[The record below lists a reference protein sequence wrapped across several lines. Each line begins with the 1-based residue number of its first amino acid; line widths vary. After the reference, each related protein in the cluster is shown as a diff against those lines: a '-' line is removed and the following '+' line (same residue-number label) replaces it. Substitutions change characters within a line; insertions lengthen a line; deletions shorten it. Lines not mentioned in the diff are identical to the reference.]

1 MMEDT
6 IKQDITQMVNS
17 LTAGN
22 NDARVA
28 ANKSL
33 NEDGNEKNPEDY
45 LVEPNDMVTILKL
58 VKNKKLSANKI
69 KQKIREYLKD
79 PNTLKSF
86 LKSIIDSRGKKETK
100 EMTGTSSAGGYSEP
114 LFTKMETK
122 EATGSSSSGSYE
134 TPKIWAKSTNK
145 KDWRGKSKP
154 QIPGGKF
161 VQVKKKCKKFPYCNQ
176 GDINALNIFEDKM
189 LINAVNKVSQKFGIN
204 KDIIKEI
211 IEVEISNTTTENQ
224 YKLIKE
230 NISLKEKLRNLI
242 KKIGFESV
250 TKIVGS
256 LDKTFEIFDIKE
268 PMDFLNLF
276 NDLDVVQSEDLD
288 SWTLYRYKKGHNFIV
303 YDRES
308 DEIYINYYEIWSVL
322 EDKFGLKY
330 SEIQELTKI
339 WLDEVYNLRGVT
351 SLIIGVDD
359 SCMRSTI

>member
-6 IKQDITQMVNS
+6 IKQDITQKINS

-28 ANKSL
+28 ATKSL
-33 NEDGNEKNPEDY
+33 NEEGNDRNPEDY
-45 LVEPNDMVTILKL
+45 LVDPNDMVTILKL

-69 KQKIREYLKD
+69 KQKIREYLKE
-79 PNTLKSF
+79 PEMLKSF
-86 LKSIIDSRGKKETK
+86 LQSIIDSKQKKETK
-100 EMTGTSSAGGYSEP
+100 EMTGTGSAGGYSEP

-134 TPKIWAKSTNK
+134 TPKMWAKSTNK

-230 NISLKEKLRNLI
+230 NISLKEKLLGLI
-242 KKIGFESV
+242 KKVGFESV

-268 PMDFLNLF
+268 PIDFLNLF
-276 NDLDVVQSEDLD
+276 NDLESVQSEEYGDYM
-288 SWTLYRYKKGHNFIV
+288 LYRYKKGHNFMI
-303 YDRES
+303 YDRKNEYV
-308 DEIYINYYEIWSVL
+308 YINYDEIWSVL
-322 EDKFGLKY
+322 EDNFGLKY
-330 SEIQELTKI
+330 SEIQELTKR
-339 WLDEVYNLRGVT
+339 WLDEVYNLRGITPWGNKSSV
-351 SLIIGVDD
+351 SL
-359 SCMRSTI
+359 T

>member
-45 LVEPNDMVTILKL
+45 LVEPNDMVIILNL

-134 TPKIWAKSTNK
+134 TPKMWAKSTNK

-189 LINAVNKVSQKFGIN
+189 LINAVNKVSEKFGIN

-211 IEVEISNTTTENQ
+211 IEVEIGNTIT
-224 YKLIKE
+224 E
-230 NISLKEKLRNLI
+230 NISLKEKLKNLI
-242 KKIGFESV
+242 KKVGFESV

-268 PMDFLNLF
+268 PMGFLNLF
-276 NDLDVVQSEDLD
+276 NDLESVQSEEEPN
-288 SWTLYRYKKGHNFIV
+288 WVLYRYKKGHNFM
-303 YDRES
+303 
-308 DEIYINYYEIWSVL
+308 IYNRKNEVVHIDYYEIWSVL
-322 EDKFGLKY
+322 EDKFGLNY
-330 SEIQELTKI
+330 GEIQKLTRV

-351 SLIIGVDD
+351 PYFAPIH
-359 SCMRSTI
+359 